1 MASNISTSTPSLD
14 LEKERPDTDLPSPI
28 DTPLKDENPAQGTE
42 DNAHATNFTP
52 GWRFYLAFI
61 SLLVIT
67 LMAALDATSLA
78 VAIPRITSALHGTA
92 IEGFWSAT
100 SFLLTSTVFQP
111 VFGSFSDIFGRK
123 PMILISLFCFG
134 LGAIL
139 AAVAHG
145 SMALMLVG
153 RSVQGV
159 GGGGVLVLTEIVITD
174 LVPLRFRGQYF
185 SLMGAMWAIGSVSGP
200 LVGGA
205 FSVGPKLWR
214 WIFWINLPFLA
225 IGTPLVIIFLNL
237 HFKQTT
243 IMQQLRRIDWVG
255 ALLFIGSTTGF
266 LIPLTWGGVMYSWS
280 SWRTLVPLIIS
291 AAGLVA
297 FVVWE
302 EKYAADPL
310 IRISIVKNRTVAL
323 TYAGDFL
330 QGLLLWCNLYFMP
343 LYFQAVKG
351 QSSIM
356 SAIDLF
362 PGTFTVAPAAI
373 VVGILISK
381 FGVYRWAIWSGW
393 TLVLIGMAT
402 RVVLH
407 VHASTATWVI
417 VNLIS
422 GIGLG
427 MLIPSLTFA
436 VQAAVP
442 NKDQAYGVS
451 LFTFFRAFGQCVGVA
466 IGGAIFQNSMKREI
480 SRHASIAEHASEWSA
495 EASSLVQVIK
505 HMEHGVARDDLLES
519 FANALIVVWMVMVA
533 LSAVALILSLGT
545 QHYDLDRPLE
555 TDQGLQE
562 AEKIPIVE
570 EGATSR

>member
-1 MASNISTSTPSLD
+1 MASNISTSTPSLE
-14 LEKERPDTDLPSPI
+14 LGKEVLDTDLPSPI
-28 DTPLKDENPAQGTE
+28 DAPLKDENLAQGTE
-42 DNAHATNFTP
+42 DNAHATTFTP
-52 GWRFYLAFI
+52 GWRFYLAFV

-123 PMILISLFCFG
+123 PMILNSLFCFG

-237 HFKQTT
+237 KFKQTT
-243 IMQQLRRIDWVG
+243 TMQQLRRIDWVG
-255 ALLFIGSTTGF
+255 AVLFIGSTTGF
-266 LIPLTWGGVMYSWS
+266 LIPLTWGGVMYTWS

-356 SAIDLF
+356 SAVDLF

-381 FGVYRWAIWSGW
+381 FGVFRWAIWTGW
-393 TLVLIGMAT
+393 
-402 RVVLH
+402 
-407 VHASTATWVI
+407 
-417 VNLIS
+417 
-422 GIGLG
+422 
-427 MLIPSLTFA
+427 
-436 VQAAVP
+436 
-442 NKDQAYGVS
+442 
-451 LFTFFRAFGQCVGVA
+451 
-466 IGGAIFQNSMKREI
+466 
-480 SRHASIAEHASEWSA
+480 
-495 EASSLVQVIK
+495 
-505 HMEHGVARDDLLES
+505 
-519 FANALIVVWMVMVA
+519 
-533 LSAVALILSLGT
+533 
-545 QHYDLDRPLE
+545 
-555 TDQGLQE
+555 
-562 AEKIPIVE
+562 
-570 EGATSR
+570 

>member
-1 MASNISTSTPSLD
+1 MASNMSTSTPSLE
-14 LEKERPDTDLPSPI
+14 LEKETLDADLTSPI
-28 DTPLKDENPAQGTE
+28 DTPSKNENSAQGTV
-42 DNAHATNFTP
+42 DNAHATTFTP

-123 PMILISLFCFG
+123 SMILISLFCFG

-237 HFKQTT
+237 KFKQTT

-255 ALLFIGSTTGF
+255 AVLFIGSTTGF

-356 SAIDLF
+356 SAVDLF

-533 LSAVALILSLGT
+533 LSTVALILSLGT

-555 TDQGLQE
+555 TDQALQE
-562 AEKIPIVE
+562 PEKIPTE
-570 EGATSR
+570 EGTAPR

>member
-1 MASNISTSTPSLD
+1 MSTSTPSLEF
-14 LEKERPDTDLPSPI
+14 EKETLNTDLPTPI
-28 DTPLKDENPAQGTE
+28 DTPLKDENLAQGTE
-42 DNAHATNFTP
+42 DNAHATTFTP

-225 IGTPLVIIFLNL
+225 VGTPLVIIFLNL
-237 HFKQTT
+237 KFKQTT

-255 ALLFIGSTTGF
+255 AVLFIGSTTGF

-356 SAIDLF
+356 SAVDLF

-381 FGVYRWAIWSGW
+381 SGW

-519 FANALIVVWMVMVA
+519 FANAL
-533 LSAVALILSLGT
+533 
-545 QHYDLDRPLE
+545 
-555 TDQGLQE
+555 
-562 AEKIPIVE
+562 
-570 EGATSR
+570 